1 MRAVIH
7 DARYALRAFARAP
20 AFTAAAIL
28 SLAVGIGANTAIF
41 SIASALLLRPL
52 PYADPDRLLILW
64 NRSPGLGITE
74 DWFSTAQY
82 FDIKDGTSSFEQV
95 AIAIGA
101 NYNLTGGDGEPER
114 VGTIRVSSNLLTML
128 GAQPA
133 AGRSLVAEDDVE
145 GAPGI
150 ALLGYGTWLRRYGG
164 DPAAVGQPIV
174 LNGLPYQI
182 VGVLP
187 RGFDLPRE
195 VMPTLGVAE
204 HADII
209 INLPL
214 GADAAT
220 IRTREDYNILAKLRD
235 GISLQQAQAELD
247 TLTARLRRDHPEV
260 YPPNGGLTFSA
271 VPLQEQVVGSVRRS
285 LIVLAGA
292 VALVL
297 MIACANVAS
306 LLLARAV
313 ARERELAV
321 RLSLGASRAR
331 VAGQLL
337 VESVLLALG
346 GGMVGLVLAAVGLE
360 AIRAL
365 GAASVPRIGEIQMN
379 AEVFVFTFAV
389 SFLAGVA
396 FGLVPVIR
404 MRRTDVHHSL
414 KSSGRAAAG
423 GALWGRGQR
432 TRRLLVVAELALS
445 VVLLVAAGLLIRSF
459 ARLQT
464 VPPGFD
470 PSNVLTLE
478 LTLTGRKYVDAPAVF
493 ETYRLLWERLEHLP
507 GVESAGAVSALPL
520 SQMMAWGPVTV
531 EGRTPLPGEAFI
543 NADQRI
549 VAGRY
554 FETMRIPL
562 VRGRVFNE
570 HDLRDSM
577 RVVVVD
583 EHMARQLW
591 PGEDAVGKRVRVGG
605 ATSTSP
611 WLTVVGVVGR
621 VKQDAL
627 DSDPR
632 IAMYFPHSQ
641 FTTRALN
648 VVVRAGGDPAQL
660 TSAVRNEIS
669 TLDPDLP
676 IYNVKTMEERVSASL
691 ATRRFAMLLLT
702 VFAVV
707 AMGLA
712 ALGVY
717 GVLAYLVNQSTREL
731 GIRLAL
737 GATPRDVLLLIVRH
751 GIGVTMAGVAIGI
764 TGAFVAARFMESLLF
779 EVGAADPLTFLMVPT
794 VLAAAA
800 LAASLAPALRA
811 SRVEPLVALRTE

>member
-1 MRAVIH
+1 
-7 DARYALRAFARAP
+7 
-20 AFTAAAIL
+20 
-28 SLAVGIGANTAIF
+28 
-41 SIASALLLRPL
+41 
-52 PYADPDRLLILW
+52 
-64 NRSPGLGITE
+64 
-74 DWFSTAQY
+74 
-82 FDIKDGTSSFEQV
+82 
-95 AIAIGA
+95 
-101 NYNLTGGDGEPER
+101 
-114 VGTIRVSSNLLTML
+114 
-128 GAQPA
+128 
-133 AGRSLVAEDDVE
+133 
-145 GAPGI
+145 
-150 ALLGYGTWLRRYGG
+150 
-164 DPAAVGQPIV
+164 
-174 LNGLPYQI
+174 
-182 VGVLP
+182 
-187 RGFDLPRE
+187 
-195 VMPTLGVAE
+195 
-204 HADII
+204 
-209 INLPL
+209 
-214 GADAAT
+214 
-220 IRTREDYNILAKLRD
+220 
-235 GISLQQAQAELD
+235 
-247 TLTARLRRDHPEV
+247 
-260 YPPNGGLTFSA
+260 
-271 VPLQEQVVGSVRRS
+271 
-285 LIVLAGA
+285 
-292 VALVL
+292 
-297 MIACANVAS
+297 
-306 LLLARAV
+306 
-313 ARERELAV
+313 
-321 RLSLGASRAR
+321 
-331 VAGQLL
+331 
-337 VESVLLALG
+337 
-346 GGMVGLVLAAVGLE
+346 
-360 AIRAL
+360 
-365 GAASVPRIGEIQMN
+365 
-379 AEVFVFTFAV
+379 
-389 SFLAGVA
+389 
-396 FGLVPVIR
+396 
-404 MRRTDVHHSL
+404 
-414 KSSGRAAAG
+414 
-423 GALWGRGQR
+423 
-432 TRRLLVVAELALS
+432 
-445 VVLLVAAGLLIRSF
+445 
-459 ARLQT
+459 
-464 VPPGFD
+464 
-470 PSNVLTLE
+470 
-478 LTLTGRKYVDAPAVF
+478 
-493 ETYRLLWERLEHLP
+493 LWERLEHLP